1 MLSKFPALFWVLPF
15 PFDIVTPRI
24 EWRYKLEVA
33 RIFLRLAQDGKVI
46 QLESGMI
53 AFFWPEIQENPY
65 LLEIVSTAKFSSRRD
80 RIKKLIFA
88 LLCLHV
94 LSLPSLQMRPATPT
108 NSCATRANRM
118 PTAIFYRY
126 LILYRALIEHP
137 WEGRKGQQEK
147 EKTLGIH
154 CARVHDRK
162 GGASQGPGEL
172 DDVDFSQQIEAEARH
187 EAELNA
193 AALLA
198 LPSDAATLPAA
209 PPQAEPT
216 PAKEEP
222 AEDHEEPVFGE
233 EIPESTWNILRKRRL
248 IPGAF
253 TSHEDFA
260 NLFQSLAIANDN
272 FQAEPGEP
280 IDNPDTILHVVQ
292 QRRRDIERQY
302 PRFSKHMVRMA
313 TAAQAI
319 FCLRTADMSLR
330 EHALM
335 LWIIE
340 GVDFLRFHEGDCFML
355 HPCGAFQRYK
365 GVPPDTSRI
374 SDFLLQLEG
383 LFRRLPEDT
392 PRDAVQLLQAIHS
405 EWQRAGEDDE
415 VFGRRCVKAAVSSV
429 GENLLK
435 QRGGEDAPDVDSDLH
450 NWRFHT
456 ARAVLQLKVRLAREL
471 TEEKLLHYMVEWC
484 ESIKRMAPACCFED
498 CCVEY
503 CEDGVARQ
511 ARSRF

>member
-1 MLSKFPALFWVLPF
+1 
-15 PFDIVTPRI
+15 
-24 EWRYKLEVA
+24 
-33 RIFLRLAQDGKVI
+33 
-46 QLESGMI
+46 
-53 AFFWPEIQENPY
+53 
-65 LLEIVSTAKFSSRRD
+65 
-80 RIKKLIFA
+80 
-88 LLCLHV
+88 
-94 LSLPSLQMRPATPT
+94 
-108 NSCATRANRM
+108 M

-456 ARAVLQLKVRLAREL
+456 ARVVLRLKVRLAREL